1 MGTYRGNCSLKMSVV
16 NDGVRYSGSSRER
29 TPSGREKF
37 VRNSGAGRLRECK
50 NTEFVWEL
58 RKAGFLEVSAGR
70 VLMIRQVIIS
80 NRR

>member
-1 MGTYRGNCSLKMSVV
+1 MMVLDTVEVLVSGHPRDNPRDARNLSV
-16 NDGVRYSGSSRER
+16 
-29 TPSGREKF
+29 T
-37 VRNSGAGRLRECK
+37 GAGRLRECK

-58 RKAGFLEVSAGR
+58 RKMGFREVSAGR

>member
-29 TPSGREKF
+29 TPSGQPTGREKF
-37 VRNSGAGRLRECK
+37 KCK

-58 RKAGFLEVSAGR
+58 RKTGFLEVSAGR